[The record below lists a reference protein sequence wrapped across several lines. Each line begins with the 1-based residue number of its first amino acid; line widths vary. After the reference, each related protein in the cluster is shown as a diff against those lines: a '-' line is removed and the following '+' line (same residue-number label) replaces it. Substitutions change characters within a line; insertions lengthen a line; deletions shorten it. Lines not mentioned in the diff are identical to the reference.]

1 MSIASA
7 SPTTNASP
15 RGTSGAA
22 PNWLWP
28 AVGLAAAVLL
38 VIVGFGLRGGVSNE
52 QLPDGYG
59 RRRGTDNVRSP
70 GGISVLAEMFKAAGH
85 RVTSTSRLSPRLNDS
100 DILVW
105 APDDFE
111 PPTTEQRE
119 FLEEWL
125 GSGSGRVLI
134 YIGRDYDAAAD
145 YWNRVLPTAP
155 PEDQDEVRRRREF
168 AEVAYKGRR
177 AEMPDEQYARWFTV
191 RGDKPAKKITS
202 LEGKWAEGIDP
213 QKTSIVVRGR
223 LEIPAAADV
232 AAGEPALPGQFEP
245 LLRSQGDMLAT
256 RVTDPSWGDGEVI
269 VLVNGSW
276 VLNYPLVNREHRKL
290 AARLVNECGAA
301 EGRVTFI
308 ESGPGGPPVL
318 DREPS
323 GDGDSPLAFMDVWP
337 INAIIIHLTILGI
350 VLCLARSPIFGRPRD
365 LPSEPAADFG
375 KHVAALGELLA
386 RTQDRNYA
394 QGRLLHYR
402 QLAKRESGKSHR
414 KAKNP

>member
-1 MSIASA
+1 MNAATASA
-7 SPTTNASP
+7 TTKSPSGGA
-15 RGTSGAA
+15 SGAA
-22 PNWLWP
+22 PVWLWP
-28 AVGLAAAVLL
+28 AVGLLAAVLL
-38 VIVGFGLRGGVSNE
+38 VIVGYGLRGGVRNE
-52 QLPDGYG
+52 TLPDGYG
-59 RRRGTDNVRSP
+59 RRRGTENVRSAS
-70 GGISVLAEMFKAAGH
+70 GTSVLAEMFKAAGH
-85 RVTSTSRLSPRLNDS
+85 RVTNASRLSPRLNES

-134 YIGRDYDAAAD
+134 YIGRDYDAAPD
-145 YWNRVLPTAP
+145 YWDHVLPTAP

-168 AEVAYKGRR
+168 AKVAYKGRR
-177 AEMPDEQYARWFTV
+177 AEMPDQQYARWFTV
-191 RGDKPAKKITS
+191 RRDKPVKKVTS
-202 LEGKWAEGIDP
+202 LEGKWAAGIDP
-213 QKTSIVVRGR
+213 KKINIVLRGR
-223 LEIPAAADV
+223 LEIPAPADKGT
-232 AAGEPALPGQFEP
+232 ADPEIPADFEP
-245 LLRSQGDMLAT
+245 LLRSQGEMLAT
-256 RVTDPSWGDGEVI
+256 RVTDPAWGDGEVI
-269 VLVNGSW
+269 VLANGSW
-276 VLNYPLVNREHRKL
+276 VLNYPLVNHEHRKL

-301 EGRVTFI
+301 AGKVTFI

-323 GDGDSPLAFMDVWP
+323 DGDSPLAFMDVWP

-365 LPSEPAADFG
+365 LPTEPAADFG

-414 KAKNP
+414 KANNP